1 MLQWGPHLHS
11 VNKFCHQTSVLPL
24 VLLCTCADGLYGE
37 YGEGLFGQE
46 NGWSGAPLL
55 SKASMSLKKTK
66 AAILTDDEVD
76 DYDWTCQGCL
86 VWPLLAA
93 AVIVWVYGDVLSCCW
108 DTDAATCISLPL
120 LLAGDRLGWAGLCWA
135 VLC

>member
-1 MLQWGPHLHS
+1 M
-11 VNKFCHQTSVLPL
+11 C
-24 VLLCTCADGLYGE
+24 CADGLTGE
-37 YGEGLFGQE
+37 DGQGLFGQD

-86 VWPLLAA
+86 VHALPCNL
-93 AVIVWVYGDVLSCCW
+93 VVLFLS
-108 DTDAATCISLPL
+108 
-120 LLAGDRLGWAGLCWA
+120 GRLSVTA
-135 VLC
+135 

>member
-1 MLQWGPHLHS
+1 
-11 VNKFCHQTSVLPL
+11 VTKPL
-24 VLLCTCADGLYGE
+24 SNLWCSFADGLYGE
-37 YGEGLFGQE
+37 HGEGLFGQE

-86 VWPLLAA
+86 VWH
-93 AVIVWVYGDVLSCCW
+93 S
-108 DTDAATCISLPL
+108 L
-120 LLAGDRLGWAGLCWA
+120 LLL
-135 VLC
+135 

>member
-1 MLQWGPHLHS
+1 MIKTIVECVSGA
-11 VNKFCHQTSVLPL
+11 VNYNIQYPDNRLTKPL
-24 VLLCTCADGLYGE
+24 SNRRCSCADGLYGE
-37 YGEGLFGQE
+37 HGEGLFGQE

-93 AVIVWVYGDVLSCCW
+93 AVIC
-108 DTDAATCISLPL
+108 
-120 LLAGDRLGWAGLCWA
+120 LGVGG
-135 VLC
+135 